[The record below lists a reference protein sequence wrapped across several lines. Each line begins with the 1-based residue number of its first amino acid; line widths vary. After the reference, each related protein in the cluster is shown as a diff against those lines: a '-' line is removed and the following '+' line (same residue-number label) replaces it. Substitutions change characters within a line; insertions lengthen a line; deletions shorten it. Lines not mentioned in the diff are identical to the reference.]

1 MNVSP
6 VKILL
11 LSFYELGRQPFGI
24 ASPAAWLRADGHLVT
39 VTDCSIE
46 SLPLQAAREADLIA
60 YYVPMHTATRLAI
73 ESLQEIK
80 TVNPDAHLC
89 FYGLY
94 APVNEE
100 YLRAN
105 GVHTILG
112 GEFETGLVQLTKRLG
127 HQSPTLPQQEAV
139 ISLERQQFVMPDRAD
154 MPGLDNY
161 ARLCTGNG
169 QEKITGYV
177 ETTRGCKHLCRHCP
191 IVPVYNGRFRIV
203 QQSVVLADIRQ
214 QIANGATHITFG
226 DPDFLN
232 GPGHVLPIVE
242 KFHQEFPEITY
253 DVTIKVEHL
262 LKYRRHLPTLRDT
275 GCLFITSAV
284 ESVDDQVLEILDKG
298 HTRVDFIEAVRI
310 VREIGIHLNPTLV
323 AFTPWLS
330 LEGYFTTLQLMAE
343 LDLVDSISP
352 VQWAIR
358 LLIPNG
364 SRLLSLPET
373 QKFLGKFDAHALGYQ
388 WTHPDPRMDLL
399 YEEIRK
405 VAAGKASRQ
414 AIFKKIWEQTAKLL
428 GSCAEIPV
436 NSYDHK
442 RTAVPYL
449 NEPWYC

>member
-1 MNVSP
+1 MNVPP

-46 SLPLQAAREADLIA
+46 PLPLQAAREADLIA

-80 TVNPDAHLC
+80 AANPNAHLC

-100 YLRAN
+100 HLRNN

-112 GEFETGLVQLTKRLG
+112 GEFETGLAQLAKRLEQ
-127 HQSPTLPQQEAV
+127 QSPATPQQEAV
-139 ISLERQQFVMPDRAD
+139 ISLERQQFMLPDRAD
-154 MPGLDNY
+154 MPGLEKY
-161 ARLCTGNG
+161 ARLCEGNG
-169 QEKITGYV
+169 QEKVTGYV

-191 IVPVYNGRFRIV
+191 IVPVYNGRFRII
-203 QQSVVLADIRQ
+203 QAEVVLADIRQ

-232 GPGHVLPIVE
+232 GPGHVLPIV
-242 KFHQEFPEITY
+242 KTLHREFPEITY

-262 LKYRRHLPTLRDT
+262 LKYRRHLPILRDT

-284 ESVDDQVLEILDKG
+284 ESVDDRVLQILDKG
-298 HTRVDFIEAVRI
+298 HTRKDFIAAVRI

-330 LEGYFTTLQLMAE
+330 LEGYFATLQLMAE
-343 LDLVDSISP
+343 LDLVESISP

-373 QKFLGKFDAHALGYQ
+373 QKFLGNFDAQALGYE
-388 WTHPDPRMDLL
+388 WTHPDPRMDFL
-399 YEEIRK
+399 YENVRK
-405 VAAGKASRQ
+405 VAAGKASRR
-414 AIFKKIWEQTAKLL
+414 AIFKAVWEQTSQLL
-428 GSCAEIPV
+428 GIYAEIPE
-436 NSYDHK
+436 NIYDHK
-442 RTAVPYL
+442 RAAVPYL